1 MTGAAAATLDPET
14 SRWLRALGACG
25 AEREAAYA
33 RLHAR
38 LLRTVYGELHRRG
51 AHSRIAGPEL
61 EDLAHEAAADALVSI
76 RRRLPEF
83 RGESRFTTWAYK
95 FAIFEVS
102 AKLGRHHRR
111 ARPVSLDSEQWD
123 RLPGNFDLDPARQS
137 EWRELVAA
145 LRESVDTTLSEHQ
158 RRVFVAIVLNA
169 VPLDALVQELGT
181 NRNAIY
187 KTLYDVRRKLRARL
201 AAGGYLTSDE

>member
-1 MTGAAAATLDPET
+1 MSATAATLDPET
-14 SRWLRALGACG
+14 SRWLRALCADG
-25 AEREAAYA
+25 AERESGYA

-38 LLRTVYGELHRRG
+38 LLRTVYGELNRRG
-51 AHSRIAGPEL
+51 AHSRIPRPEL

-102 AKLGRHHRR
+102 AKLGRHYRR
-111 ARPVSLDSEQWD
+111 AQPISLDAEEWD
-123 RLPGNFDLDPARQS
+123 RLPGNFNLDPACQS

-145 LRESVDTTLSEHQ
+145 LREAVDTSLSEHQ
-158 RRVFVAIVLNA
+158 RRVFAAIVLNA

-201 AAGGYLTSDE
+201 AADGHLTGDE